1 MGPAHSTNWLPGIL
15 AASAALVAA
24 VVFVLAS
31 LRKHSPTAPPSSEED
46 LDIRYQSLIA
56 QLKEHSANKHIHAPE
71 AWATEQ
77 ARLEQEAAA
86 VLREKAGVKHAS
98 LKSDARAAKKAAQA
112 ATATGFFAKNPA
124 FKGAIWGAGVVGF
137 FVILGVV
144 LSQESTTR
152 TDGQGMTG
160 AVPGEAAGPMA
171 ARPPE
176 EDLEL
181 KTAMARANRSP
192 DDIDALSEAA
202 KQLIARQMFDDAA
215 PMVRRATA
223 IDPYHVAT
231 RTHRAVLLAVEGQ
244 GLTAM
249 NELQHVADTFEDAY
263 DARLFGGMLAL
274 QADDRPRALEQFE
287 RYMQEAPRDEQPPM
301 LSKAIVQLKAELSQ
315 QQPAPTPVKP

>member
-1 MGPAHSTNWLPGIL
+1 MGGPHPTNWLPGIL
-15 AASAALVAA
+15 AVSAAFVAA
-24 VVFVLAS
+24 VVFVLVS
-31 LRKHSPTAPPSSEED
+31 LRRHRPTAPPSSEED
-46 LDIRYQSLIA
+46 LEIRYQGLIA
-56 QLKEHSANKHIHAPE
+56 QLKEHGANKHIHSAE
-71 AWATEQ
+71 AWADEQ
-77 ARLEQEAAA
+77 ARLEQAAAA
-86 VLREKAGVKHAS
+86 VLREKAGVKHAA
-98 LKSDARAAKKAAQA
+98 LKSETRASKKAAQA
-112 ATATGFFAKNPA
+112 AAATGFFAKNPA
-124 FKGAIWGAGVVGF
+124 IKGALWGAGIVGF

-144 LSQESTTR
+144 LSQESTAR

-171 ARPPE
+171 ERPPA

-192 DDIDALSEAA
+192 DDIEALSEAA

-223 IDPYHVAT
+223 IDPYHVPT
-231 RTHRAVLLAVEGQ
+231 RTHRAVMLAVEGQ

-263 DARLFGGMLAL
+263 DARLFAGMLAL

-287 RYMQEAPRDEQPPM
+287 RYMQEAPVDEQPPM
-301 LSKAIVQLKAELSQ
+301 LGKALVQLRAEIAQ
-315 QQPAPTPVKP
+315 KPAPTPLKP